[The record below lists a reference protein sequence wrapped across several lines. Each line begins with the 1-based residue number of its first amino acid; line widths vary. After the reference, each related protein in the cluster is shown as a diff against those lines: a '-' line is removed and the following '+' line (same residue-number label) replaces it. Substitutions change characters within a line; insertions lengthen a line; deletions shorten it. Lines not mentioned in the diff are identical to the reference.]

1 MTPSQ
6 IISMVLKSGP
16 FAFLVIVS
24 TTLLSV
30 TTLAVVILKVRSYR
44 KIVARNAAFIA
55 KFNNAKNLQALHV
68 NNNVEESGML
78 ENICRTGL
86 LEFNRLLESV
96 LAHPKDRINS
106 FFMES
111 QFLIVKDQIEK
122 TVNEEVSNND
132 LHLVILAITSSICP
146 LLGLLGTV
154 WGITSAFTA
163 IGKAGQASLNVVA
176 HVIAEALITTIWGIA
191 VAIPAVIFYN
201 AFVSR
206 NRFYEDEAYNFSAI
220 LLNRIKIQFFDLLA
234 QKG

>member
-1 MTPSQ
+1 MTSSQ

-16 FAFLVIVS
+16 FALLIIAS
-24 TTLLSV
+24 TTFLSV
-30 TTLAVVILKVRSYR
+30 VTLAVVILKIKSYR
-44 KIVARNAAFIA
+44 RVVARNAEFIE

-68 NNNVEESGML
+68 SPSRIEDAML

-132 LHLVILAITSSICP
+132 RHLVLLAITSSICP

-154 WGITSAFTA
+154 WGITSSFTA
-163 IGKAGQASLNVVA
+163 IGKMGQASLSVVA
-176 HVIAEALITTIWGIA
+176 PGIAEALITTIWGIG
-191 VAIPAVIFYN
+191 VAIPAVISYN

-234 QKG
+234 QKN

>member
-1 MTPSQ
+1 MTSTQ

-16 FAFLVIVS
+16 FALLIIFS
-24 TTLLSV
+24 TTLLSIV
-30 TTLAVVILKVRSYR
+30 TLAVVILKIKSYR
-44 KIVARNAAFIA
+44 RVIARNAEFIE
-55 KFNNAKNLQALHV
+55 KFNNAKNLQALHISPNPV
-68 NNNVEESGML
+68 DGAML

-86 LEFNRLLESV
+86 VEFNRLLESV

-132 LHLVILAITSSICP
+132 RHLVLLAITSSICP

-154 WGITSAFTA
+154 WGITSSFTA
-163 IGKAGQASLNVVA
+163 IGKMGQASLSVVA
-176 HVIAEALITTIWGIA
+176 PGIAEALITTIWGIG
-191 VAIPAVIFYN
+191 VAIPAVISYN

-234 QKG
+234 QKN